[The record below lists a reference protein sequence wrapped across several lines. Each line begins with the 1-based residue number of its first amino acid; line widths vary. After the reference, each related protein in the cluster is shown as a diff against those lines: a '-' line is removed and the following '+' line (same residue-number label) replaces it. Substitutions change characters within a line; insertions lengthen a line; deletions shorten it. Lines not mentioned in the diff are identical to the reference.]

1 MRTTLTLADDVAD
14 RLLELQKKQGLTLK
28 EAVNQTL
35 RAGLERQM
43 AHPAPKRPKFK
54 VRSRAGIRPGLNYDD
69 IGGLIERLDLG
80 CSFGRASDGTWRI
93 IMHHRQ
99 RFLALWQIEYS
110 ESVRL
115 KQAAY
120 GQGKRITSLRKRK
133 RREW

>member
-1 MRTTLTLADDVAD
+1 MLCFMRTTLTLADDVAD
-14 RLLELQKKQGLTLK
+14 RLLELQKKTRIDPERSRQPN
-28 EAVNQTL
+28 V
-35 RAGLERQM
+35 AGRLG
-43 AHPAPKRPKFK
+43 AANGSPCSKRPKFK
-54 VRSRAGIRPGLNYDD
+54 VRSRALGIRPGLNYDD

-120 GQGKRITSLRKRK
+120 G
-133 RREW
+133 